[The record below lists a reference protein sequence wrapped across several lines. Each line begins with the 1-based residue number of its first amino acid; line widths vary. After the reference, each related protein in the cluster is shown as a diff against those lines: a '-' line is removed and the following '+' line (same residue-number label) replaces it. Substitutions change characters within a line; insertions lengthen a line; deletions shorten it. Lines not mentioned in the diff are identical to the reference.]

1 MTFVFLGLNYFIQND
16 CFMMLLL
23 IEYEVTHS
31 LLTSFGLKSILS
43 DIMKLMP
50 TCFLVH
56 LLGVLVSFLLL

>member
-1 MTFVFLGLNYFIQND
+1 MAFVFLGLNYFIQND
-16 CFMMLLL
+16 CFLMLLL
-23 IEYEVTHS
+23 IEYEVT

-43 DIMKLMP
+43 DSRKLIP